1 MATAILGAHMTT
13 AIAALEA
20 IEKDADDA
28 NDLLLAVAAMN
39 ADAPLRGTALVDEPR
54 WRLTEEEIVGVS
66 ITVIWVSLMVVISVA
81 VGTAL
86 TMS

>member
-1 MATAILGAHMTT
+1 MATTILGVHMTT
-13 AIAALEA
+13 AIASLEA
-20 IEKDADDA
+20 IEKDVDDA

-39 ADAPLRGTALVDEPR
+39 AFAPSGGSVLVGKPC
-54 WRLTEEEIVGVS
+54 WHLTEKEIVGAS
-66 ITVIWVSLMVVISVA
+66 MTVILVSLMVVISVA

>member
-1 MATAILGAHMTT
+1 MTT

-39 ADAPLRGTALVDEPR
+39 AFAPLRDNVRVGKPR
-54 WRLTEEEIVGVS
+54 WRLTEDEIVGAS
-66 ITVIWVSLMVVISVA
+66 MTVILVSLMVVISVA

>member
-1 MATAILGAHMTT
+1 MATAILGVHMTT

-39 ADAPLRGTALVDEPR
+39 AFAPLGGTVLVGKPR
-54 WRLTEEEIVGVS
+54 WRLTEEEIVGAS
-66 ITVIWVSLMVVISVA
+66 ITVILVSLMVVISVA

>member
-39 ADAPLRGTALVDEPR
+39 AVAPLRGTALVDEPR

-66 ITVIWVSLMVVISVA
+66 ITVIWVSLIAVISVA

>member
-1 MATAILGAHMTT
+1 MTT

-20 IEKDADDA
+20 IEKDTDDA

-39 ADAPLRGTALVDEPR
+39 AFAPLEGTVLIDKPR
-54 WRLTEEEIVGVS
+54 WRLTEEEIVGAS
-66 ITVIWVSLMVVISVA
+66 MTVILVSLMVVISVA

>member
-1 MATAILGAHMTT
+1 MTT
-13 AIAALEA
+13 EIAALEA

-39 ADAPLRGTALVDEPR
+39 AFAPLGDTVLVGKPC
-54 WRLTEEEIVGVS
+54 WRLTEKEIVGAS
-66 ITVIWVSLMVVISVA
+66 MTVILVSLMVVISVA

>member
-1 MATAILGAHMTT
+1 MATAILGVHMTT
-13 AIAALEA
+13 AIEALEA

-28 NDLLLAVAAMN
+28 DDLLLAVAAMN
-39 ADAPLRGTALVDEPR
+39 AFAPLRDNVRVGKPR
-54 WRLTEEEIVGVS
+54 WRLTEDAIVGASMTVILVS
-66 ITVIWVSLMVVISVA
+66 IMVVISVA

>member
-1 MATAILGAHMTT
+1 MTT

-28 NDLLLAVAAMN
+28 DDLLLAVAAMN
-39 ADAPLRGTALVDEPR
+39 AVAPLGGTVLVDKPR
-54 WRLTEEEIVGVS
+54 WHLTEEEIVGAS
-66 ITVIWVSLMVVISVA
+66 MTVILVSLMVVISVA
-81 VGTAL
+81 VGTVL

>member
-1 MATAILGAHMTT
+1 MTT

-39 ADAPLRGTALVDEPR
+39 AAAPLRETALVDEPR